1 MLEVLKKRIA
11 DVDKKLANIMKAIEA
26 GIFNDTTAGRMKELE
41 NEKSLLQDE
50 YAAEEIRQKYQLKI
64 EDIVKYLD
72 GICNN
77 FEDKD
82 NKHKLLKLF
91 VEKIYIYDDKLVVNF
106 FYSDD
111 TREVSFEKMQQIFA
125 AEKQIEDIM
134 NDTTLR
140 NRVPI
145 ETLKS
150 MLGEDEEESDFFV

>member
-1 MLEVLKKRIA
+1 
-11 DVDKKLANIMKAIEA
+11 MKAIEA

-41 NEKSLLQDE
+41 KEKSLLKDE
-50 YAAEEIRQKYQLKI
+50 YAAEEIRQKYQLKF

-72 GICNN
+72 SICNN
-77 FEDKD
+77 FEDD
-82 NKHKLLKLF
+82 YSKHKLLELF

-150 MLGEDEEESDFFV
+150 MLGENEEDSDFFV